1 MIIDNVFLVK
11 TWASLF
17 PDLPVGI
24 NVSFLWQDTNPSGA
38 PCLTSGFYANSIVVF
53 VVFYLVFLSIDG
65 QQFHQ
70 YQQSEQPPLMS
81 NH

>member
-1 MIIDNVFLVK
+1 
-11 TWASLF
+11 
-17 PDLPVGI
+17 
-24 NVSFLWQDTNPSGA
+24 VSFLWQDTNPSGA

-70 YQQSEQPPLMS
+70 YQQSEQPPLGQLQIEFHMDHTLNEDVHIPS
-81 NH
+81 SSVL